1 MLLRDSRRGT
11 NGMIKK
17 QEKANSE
24 SSAKIDDGDNM
35 LLDYLDR
42 LTKGKEG
49 ETEMKATDSDQ
60 ERPSYWQLV
69 FLQSK
74 VNGAAYT
81 GEDLPG
87 RNWDWPK
94 NTYLQRRLRR
104 HKFLRPSEN
113 PKLN

>member
-1 MLLRDSRRGT
+1 MLLTNRRRDQKMAINNTRVKGSFRR
-11 NGMIKK
+11 
-17 QEKANSE
+17 
-24 SSAKIDDGDNM
+24 IDEGDNM

-60 ERPSYWQLV
+60 DRPSYWQLV

-81 GEDLPG
+81 GEELPG
-87 RNWDWPK
+87 RNWNWPK
-94 NTYLQRRLRR
+94 NTYLQRRLRKPR
-104 HKFLRPSEN
+104 FLQPSQN
-113 PKLN
+113 SNLN

>member
-1 MLLRDSRRGT
+1 MNKPQG
-11 NGMIKK
+11 
-17 QEKANSE
+17 KANSE
-24 SSAKIDDGDNM
+24 SSAQRDDGDNM

-69 FLQSK
+69 FLPSK

-81 GEDLPG
+81 GEELPG

-104 HKFLRPSEN
+104 HKVLRPSEN
-113 PKLN
+113 FKLN

>member
-1 MLLRDSRRGT
+1 
-11 NGMIKK
+11 MIKK

-24 SSAKIDDGDNM
+24 SSAQIDDGDNM
-35 LLDYLDR
+35 LFDYLNR
-42 LTKGKEG
+42 LKTRKEG

-60 ERPSYWQLV
+60 DRPSYWQLV

-81 GEDLPG
+81 GEELPG
-87 RNWDWPK
+87 RNWNWPK

-113 PKLN
+113 FKLN

>member
-1 MLLRDSRRGT
+1 MDDG
-11 NGMIKK
+11 IKWQMNK
-17 QEKANSE
+17 PQGKGNSE
-24 SSAKIDDGDNM
+24 SSAQRDDGDNM
-35 LLDYLDR
+35 LFDYLDR
-42 LTKGKEG
+42 LKTGKEG

-60 ERPSYWQLV
+60 DRPSYWQLV

-81 GEDLPG
+81 GEELPG

-104 HKFLRPSEN
+104 HKVLRPSEN
-113 PKLN
+113 FKLN

>member
-1 MLLRDSRRGT
+1 MLLTNRRRDQKIAIDNTRGKGSFRR
-11 NGMIKK
+11 
-17 QEKANSE
+17 
-24 SSAKIDDGDNM
+24 IDEGENM
-35 LLDYLDR
+35 LLDCLDR
-42 LTKGKEG
+42 LTKGEEG

-60 ERPSYWQLV
+60 DRPSYWQLV

-81 GEDLPG
+81 GEELPG

-113 PKLN
+113 FKLN

>member
-1 MLLRDSRRGT
+1 
-11 NGMIKK
+11 
-17 QEKANSE
+17 
-24 SSAKIDDGDNM
+24 
-35 LLDYLDR
+35 
-42 LTKGKEG
+42 
-49 ETEMKATDSDQ
+49 MKATDSDQ

-81 GEDLPG
+81 GEELPG

-104 HKFLRPSEN
+104 HKFPRPSEN
-113 PKLN
+113 FETELVCRFPRCLLQHSSRGNSGRH